1 MKKFLSLVL
10 ALVMTMSLVTVS
22 AGAKDFTDDSEITY
36 KEAVD
41 VISAL
46 GVVDGYSDGDFR
58 PDDVLTRGAAAKII
72 CNLILG
78 PTTASALAAGTAPFK
93 DVPVTNT
100 FAGYITYCSQQ
111 GIISGYADGTFRP
124 TGTLSGNAFMKM
136 LLGALGYDSSIEGY
150 TGANWTVSVIK
161 QAVGIGLD
169 DGNDEFVGSKAV
181 TRQEAALYAFNML
194 QATMVEYDQQNTI
207 VVGDITINT
216 TSSRSDVEN
225 NGKSD
230 KYINSDGKMQFAEK
244 YFTDLRLDDSGEDDF
259 ARPSNV
265 WTLKSD
271 EIGTY
276 AKDADATY
284 TTKVEVGDIYKDLGL
299 NKTVAKDDVSV
310 YVDGVS
316 SKDHPNMKDQLPV
329 AIKKGDDDTKFG
341 ANGVLTEVFYD
352 EDDGTVTITEV
363 NTYVGQVSKNVAAT
377 SKKDAYVVVSTLDVV
392 PSESGNLEF
401 ETNEEFEED
410 AYVLYTY
417 SEAAEE
423 VKSVAAAE
431 EVSGTVTKVINK
443 ASDDENKGLTIADTA
458 YKTSRTVSGE
468 LLGDVSVKNDYTVY
482 LDAYG
487 YVIYIEEEELT
498 AQDYALVLATANKS
512 DFVGKKAELLFAD
525 GTTKVVTTEKD
536 YSNDIADNTI
546 VTYKVDSDNV
556 YTLKEVSSKQDKGG
570 YNKTVKETDIS
581 NFVLK
586 NDKASINVDGTAV
599 TANSKTLFV
608 VQDTEDTDE
617 YTAYTGIKN
626 APSITAASGKDRQ
639 VDVYYFCKNG
649 SMVTVMFIMPE
660 SKVDV
665 EDDSSKMLF
674 LAGESVSDLIH
685 DADDDYFEYNAVV
698 NGEITTVKVAEE
710 LGDGLN
716 GLYKSFS
723 TNKYGVITK
732 VTRYDS
738 FDNTTDSKQAVNG
751 GTGVDKRSGDY
762 TVILDTA
769 DDNWT
774 VSVDDDAAFYTVDKK
789 GNISTGSYRSV
800 VKDNNDKVY
809 AVISDYLVQSLF
821 IETVEDD
828 EKDSGKVEIPSN
840 VVVDISDLNSMT
852 VTYRTG
858 TDKPNAMDAVEYLKT
873 ALADKGYEV
882 GTIKNNSGT
891 YEFTL
896 NDVEGA
902 AKFNSS
908 TGIIE
913 GYAVSINGSAKLLA
927 ASTTIKDLALKGKY
941 VEITDKDGTVD
952 HKVTTDNG
960 TTIKDGYKYEDG
972 FYKVNETVNLSGD
985 DSLTDNSSISVKA
998 SKLGDNALY
1007 IKSGEDV
1014 EIEITL
1020 AAKNDADFNLTAGII
1035 VTTVTSNN
1043 GGALTGD
1050 VANVSLWDAGDIAPK
1065 SSGTADSQTLTV
1077 KISDSTPITN
1087 DITLTVTLADA
1098 NA

>member
-46 GVVDGYSDGDFR
+46 GVVDGYSGGDFR

-78 PTTASALAAGTAPFK
+78 PTTASALNAGTAPFK

-150 TGANWTVSVIK
+150 TGPNWTVSVIK

-586 NDKASINVDGTAV
+586 NDKASINVAGTAV

-952 HKVTTDNG
+952 HKVTTDNS

-1020 AAKNDADFNLTAGII
+1020 AAKNGADFNLTAGII

>member
-78 PTTASALAAGTAPFK
+78 PTTASALAASTAPFK

-586 NDKASINVDGTAV
+586 NDKASINVNGTAV

-952 HKVTTDNG
+952 HKVTTDNS

>member
-46 GVVDGYSDGDFR
+46 GVVDGYSGGDFR

-78 PTTASALAAGTAPFK
+78 PTTASALNAGTAPFK

-586 NDKASINVDGTAV
+586 NDKASINVASTAV

-882 GTIKNNSGT
+882 GTIKNNSGI

-902 AKFNSS
+902 AKFNSN

-941 VEITDKDGTVD
+941 VEITNKDGTVD
-952 HKVTTDNG
+952 HKVTTDNS

-1020 AAKNDADFNLTAGII
+1020 AAKNEADFKLTAGII

-1077 KISDSTPITN
+1077 KISDSTAITN

>member
-22 AGAKDFTDDSEITY
+22 AGAKDFTDGSEITY

-78 PTTASALAAGTAPFK
+78 PTTASALAASTAPFK

-150 TGANWTVSVIK
+150 TGPNWQVSVIK
-161 QAVGIGLD
+161 QASGIGLD

-751 GTGVDKRSGDY
+751 GTGVNKRSGDY

-952 HKVTTDNG
+952 HKVTTDNS

-972 FYKVNETVNLSGD
+972 FYKVSETVKLSGD
-985 DSLTDNSSISVKA
+985 SSLTDNSSISVKA

-1020 AAKNDADFNLTAGII
+1020 AARDDTDFNLTAGII
-1035 VTTVTSNN
+1035 VTTVTSDN

-1087 DITLTVTLADA
+1087 DITLTVALADA